1 MQASGTDLIYNGEFF
16 SASKPILSI
25 NNRSFRYGDGL
36 FESIRIVNGEV
47 YNFNAHFSRLTEGM
61 KVFKIDLPDYFTFDY
76 FYNQINSLIQHNGI
90 HHGGRI
96 KLTIY
101 RKGEVA
107 SYFSESNEPGF
118 IIEAEPFPFND
129 FILNPEGIDIDVFN
143 EIKKPQN
150 KYSRFKT
157 TNAFFYV
164 NAIIAA
170 KEKGIGDHL
179 LVNEK
184 NNIIESTNSNF
195 FIVSNGVLYTPP
207 LSSGCVGGT
216 MRMKVIN
223 LAIENGI
230 KVYESPITA
239 GHLLSCDEIILTNAI
254 QGVKW
259 VRSYKSKRFFHKIAD
274 KLVSLLNQD
283 TKAVIQE

>member
-1 MQASGTDLIYNGEFF
+1 MSTDLIYNGEFF
-16 SASKPILSI
+16 PSDKPILSI

-36 FESIRIVNGEV
+36 FESIRVINGEV
-47 YNFNAHFSRLTEGM
+47 YNFHAHFSRLTEGM
-61 KVFKIDLPDYFTFDY
+61 KAFMIDVPEYFTFEY
-76 FYNQINSLIQHNGI
+76 FNNQIKSLLQHNGI
-90 HHGGRI
+90 HKGGRV

-101 RKGEVA
+101 RKGEIA
-107 SYFSESNEPGF
+107 SYFSETNEPGF
-118 IIEAEPFPFND
+118 IIEAESFPDNEFT
-129 FILNPEGIDIDVFN
+129 LNSEGIDIDVYRD
-143 EIKKPQN
+143 IMKPNN
-150 KYSRFKT
+150 KYSSYKT

-164 NAIIAA
+164 DAIIDA
-170 KEKGIGDHL
+170 KQKGLGDNL
-179 LVNEK
+179 LINEK

-223 LAIENGI
+223 LALENGI

-259 VRSYKSKRFFHKIAD
+259 VRSYKTKRFFHKITD
-274 KLVSLLNQD
+274 KMIELLNYD
-283 TKAVIQE
+283 TQAVIQD

>member
-1 MQASGTDLIYNGEFF
+1 MSLDLIYNGEFF
-16 SASKPILSI
+16 PIDKPILSI

-36 FESIRIVNGEV
+36 FESIRIVNGEI
-47 YNFNAHFSRLTEGM
+47 YNFNAHFSRLIEGM
-61 KVFKIDLPDYFTFDY
+61 KVYKINTPDYFTKSYFD
-76 FYNQINSLIQHNGI
+76 NQIRSLIQHNGI
-90 HHGGRI
+90 HNGGRV
-96 KLTIY
+96 KLSVY

-107 SYFSESNEPGF
+107 SYFSETNEPGF
-118 IIEAEPFPFND
+118 IIEAEQFPYND
-129 FILNPEGIDIDVFN
+129 FVLNSEGIDIDVYN
-143 EIKKPQN
+143 EINKPRN
-150 KYSRFKT
+150 KYASFKT

-164 NAIIAA
+164 NAIISA
-170 KEKGIGDHL
+170 KEKGLGDHL
-179 LVNEK
+179 LVNDR

-223 LAIENGI
+223 LALANNI

-239 GHLLSCDEIILTNAI
+239 GHLLSCDEIILTNSI

-259 VRSYKSKRFFHKIAD
+259 VRSYKTKRFFHKIAD
-274 KLVSLLNQD
+274 RLIELLNED
-283 TKAVIQE
+283 TKAVIQS